1 MPNAKDRLLLAAEL
15 LDLAER
21 LLCILETSRRGAV
34 VVQFAVTELNTVE
47 EAMTLLNVF
56 MPDQQPHRR
65 TTAALD
71 I

>member
-1 MPNAKDRLLLAAEL
+1 MPNAKDRLLQAAEL

-21 LLCILETSRRGAV
+21 LLCILETSRRGV
-34 VVQFAVTELNTVE
+34 GVQFAVTELKAVE
-47 EAMTLLNVF
+47 EAVALLKVS